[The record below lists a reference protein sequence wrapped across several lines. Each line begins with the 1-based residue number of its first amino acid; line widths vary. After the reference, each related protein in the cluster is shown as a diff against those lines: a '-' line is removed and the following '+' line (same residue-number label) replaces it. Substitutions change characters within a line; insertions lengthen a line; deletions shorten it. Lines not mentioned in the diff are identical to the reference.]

1 MKVKSGEKGKV
12 KKRMIN
18 DIKDILEEINKERSQ
33 VADIVRVVMETN
45 DDEVKKGL
53 GVMFLVQA
61 GLRNAKED
69 PGEWLYAKINNMKQ
83 YLSGT
88 DYDMVPTKLNGIFQK
103 TASYWTP
110 QDFRKELGSKYSREE
125 QEECSKKMSVIS
137 KEEKDVEEEVK
148 GLTEEE
154 KKIRKAEMRIKA
166 IAAQKVNMKKSKN
179 GFPELGL
186 PVTST
191 IVNSIRVWPCP
202 LEGCKKGFQS
212 PRTCDAHLN
221 RHLGYEYGP
230 CSKCGYSNASR
241 DSYDK
246 HKCFVGAKTGGRKPP
261 SRGPAAKKRREEK
274 GKNDE

>member
-1 MKVKSGEKGKV
+1 
-12 KKRMIN
+12 MIN
-18 DIKDILEEINKERSQ
+18 NIKEILEEITKERSQ
-33 VADIVRVVMETN
+33 VTDIVRVVTETN
-45 DDEVKKGL
+45 DDDVKKGL

-61 GLRNAKED
+61 GLRNVKKD

-88 DYDMVPTKLNGIFQK
+88 DYDMVPTMLNGIFQK
-103 TASYWTP
+103 TACYWTP
-110 QDFRKELGSKYSREE
+110 QDLRKELGSQYSGEE
-125 QEECSKKMSVIS
+125 QGECSKEMSVIVG
-137 KEEKDVEEEVK
+137 EEKHVEEEAE

-166 IAAQKVNMKKSKN
+166 IAAEKVNMKKSKN

-191 IVNSIRVWPCP
+191 VVNGIRVWPCP

-212 PRTCDAHLN
+212 PRMCDAHLN

-230 CSKCGYSNASR
+230 YSKCSYTNASQ
-241 DSYDK
+241 DLYNK
-246 HKCFVGAKTGGRKPP
+246 HKCFVEAKTGGRKPP
-261 SRGPAAKKRREEK
+261 SREPAAKKRKEEK
-274 GKNDE
+274 GKKDD